1 MKPSDEIF
9 QLVKAMSA
17 RERLFFRKKYLQL
30 IEDSDNN
37 YLKLFNE
44 ILRQAESGEE
54 YDESKVKS
62 GEYSGKFIKNLPF
75 HKNFLYNLLLNSL
88 VLSGKDLKDSYQVR
102 NLMTQSEILSEKL
115 LHEQSMKLI
124 QKAKKISADN
134 DYHSLLYQIMNTE
147 KIVLRYT
154 ASAEDAAK
162 KIQKLLDEQMEM
174 VELMKNSVDYYRLNE
189 QVGIFLRIQGSGKVR
204 GKETLE
210 EFERIFDSPLLKN
223 IESAKSFLPKYIFY
237 NLNLQYHLTNENFKE
252 AHRYA
257 KSAVEL
263 CEKNLD
269 KLRSKPD
276 NYVYAL
282 SNLANTEIRVKKF
295 EEFVLTMEKME
306 KLHEVFPDTLSNS
319 INVFIFYSMSVLRL
333 SMYMES
339 SDIVKLEK
347 LAEDVKSKLPEF
359 EEGITMYQRIILYYF
374 LSTGNFMLGHFENC
388 LHWNGRIFNLG
399 KTDLSEDYQCYA
411 RLIQVIS
418 FYELGYTDSL
428 EYALKSAYHFI
439 SRKKKVYR
447 YETIIQKYLRK
458 SFRVTTEKELK
469 TMFVEMKD
477 EIVKLQKDPLERN
490 AFDAFNILYW
500 LDSKI
505 RGISLRELINERQA

>member
-17 RERLFFRKKYLQL
+17 REKLFFRKKYIQL

-37 YLKLFNE
+37 YLNLFNE
-44 ILRQAESGEE
+44 IVRQADSGEE

-88 VLSGKDLKDSYQVR
+88 VFSGKDLKASYQVR
-102 NLMTQSEILSEKL
+102 NLMTQAEILSEKL

-124 QKAKKISADN
+124 QKAKKVSADN

-147 KIVLRYT
+147 KIEVRYT
-154 ASAEDAAK
+154 STAEEAAR
-162 KIQKLLDEQMEM
+162 KIEQLLDEQMEL
-174 VELMKNSVDYYRLNE
+174 VELMKNAVEFYRLNE
-189 QVGIFLRIQGSGKVR
+189 KVGIFLRIQGSGKVR
-204 GKETLE
+204 GKNTLD
-210 EFERIFDSPLLKN
+210 EFERIFDTPLLKN
-223 IESAKSFLPKYIFY
+223 IESARSFLQKYIFH
-237 NLNLQYHLTNENFKE
+237 NLNLQYHLTKENFKD
-252 AHRYA
+252 AHGHA

-263 CEKNLD
+263 CENNLG
-269 KLRSKPD
+269 KLQSKPD
-276 NYVYAL
+276 NYVFAL
-282 SNLANTEIRVKKF
+282 SNLANTEIRVRKF
-295 EEFVLTMEKME
+295 AEFEQTMEKMG
-306 KLHEVFPDTLSNS
+306 KLHEVFPETLSNS
-319 INVFIFYSMSVLRL
+319 NKVFIFYSMSVLRL

-339 SDIVKLEK
+339 SDTGRLKS
-347 LAEDVKSKLPEF
+347 LAEETKLKLPEF
-359 EEGITMYQRIILYYF
+359 EEGITVYQRIILYYF
-374 LSTGNFMLGHFENC
+374 LSTANFMLENFENC

-411 RLIQVIS
+411 RLIQLIS
-418 FYELGYTDSL
+418 FYELGYIDSL

-439 SRKKKVYR
+439 SRKKKVYK
-447 YETIIQKYLRK
+447 YESIIQKYLRK
-458 SFRVTTEKELK
+458 SFRITTEKELK
-469 TMFVEMKD
+469 SMFVEMKD

-505 RGISLRELINERQA
+505 RGVPLGKVIGELSK